1 MKNKKKEYQDCDE
14 LGHRKFSHS
23 IKEWEKFQ
31 AEEMEK
37 MWKGKL

>member
-1 MKNKKKEYQDCDE
+1 MKKEKKEPKDCDE

-23 IKEWEKFQ
+23 VEEWETYQK
-31 AEEMEK
+31 EEMEK